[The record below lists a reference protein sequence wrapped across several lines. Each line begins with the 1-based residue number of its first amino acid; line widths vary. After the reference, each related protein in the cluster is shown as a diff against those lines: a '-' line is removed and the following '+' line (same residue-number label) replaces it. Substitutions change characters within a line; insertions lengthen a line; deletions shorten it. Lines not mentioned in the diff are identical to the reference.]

1 MECQDLDI
9 KFLLLNKLSLVEEL
23 SLEEAKTYG
32 YDDMDI
38 ISSSKILTFVDNG
51 VVTISSIAQKIGIS
65 RQAVHKIVKNLNEK
79 GFLNL
84 SHQESKR
91 DKQIVMT
98 AKGEELLK
106 CRQDVMSK
114 VEKKIAAKLG
124 YENFCRLKKLL
135 VQQW

>member
-1 MECQDLDI
+1 MECQELDI
-9 KFLLLNKLSLVEEL
+9 KFLLLNKLSIVEEL
-23 SLEEAKTYG
+23 SLEEANAYG

-51 VVTISSIAQKIGIS
+51 IVTISSIANKIGIS

-79 GFLNL
+79 GFLHL

-98 AKGEELLK
+98 AKGEELL
-106 CRQDVMSK
+106 
-114 VEKKIAAKLG
+114 
-124 YENFCRLKKLL
+124 
-135 VQQW
+135 